1 MQCQQGINR
10 QQHDVVVPQKTEGGL
25 MLARA
30 IALLFKP
37 FLATLELR
45 SVDGALRKREAVI
58 VKGNNG
64 YGSEVL

>member
-1 MQCQQGINR
+1 MQCQQSINR
-10 QQHDVVVPQKTEGGL
+10 QQDDMVVPQKNERGL

-30 IALLFKP
+30 IALLLKP

-58 VKGNNG
+58 VKENTG

>member
-1 MQCQQGINR
+1 
-10 QQHDVVVPQKTEGGL
+10 

-30 IALLFKP
+30 IALLLKP
-37 FLATLELR
+37 FLATLDLR

-58 VKGNNG
+58 VKENTG

>member
-1 MQCQQGINR
+1 M
-10 QQHDVVVPQKTEGGL
+10 VVPQKNERGL

-30 IALLFKP
+30 IALLLKP

-58 VKGNNG
+58 VKENTG